1 MMNSPSSASSPNS
14 RPLGPLAPPYED
26 VELRVRYSET
36 DAMGIAHNKVYYEWF
51 ELGRTEF
58 CRRRGLSYR
67 EIEERGISLVVA
79 ESFCRFRKP
88 LRYDDRFI
96 VRTALR
102 DIASRKAVFA
112 YEIRTIDGAGLVA
125 QGYTLHVAVNR
136 AGAVAS
142 MPEDVVAVIGRR

>member
-1 MMNSPSSASSPNS
+1 MTNSPSSASSPNS
-14 RPLGPLAPPYED
+14 RPLGPLAPPTED

-36 DAMGIAHNKVYYEWF
+36 DAMGVAHNKIYYEWF

-67 EIEERGISLVVA
+67 EIEERGIYLVVA
-79 ESFCRFRKP
+79 ESLCRFRKP

-96 VRTALR
+96 VRTALQ
-102 DIASRKAVFA
+102 DIASRKVVFA
-112 YEIRTIDGAGLVA
+112 YEIRTIDGASLMA
-125 QGYTLHVAVNR
+125 QGYTVHVAVNR
-136 AGAVAS
+136 AGAVTS